1 MCAAIERKHMK
12 SRRRYRLSCDDGRGH
27 SGHRAE
33 NAGWSGALSSSTMMV
48 TITAKTASEYAASR
62 CAVTSSPIVRAPST
76 NELLR
81 VSSLSRPV
89 SPVKFVH
96 GPCHLPQGRYRRH
109 QGLLSRGWAEG
120 RADDPVAAWLSDR
133 RPHVRSEERRV
144 GKECRSRWGR

>member
-1 MCAAIERKHMK
+1 MLAAIERKHMK

-89 SPVKFVH
+89 SPV
-96 GPCHLPQGRYRRH
+96 
-109 QGLLSRGWAEG
+109 
-120 RADDPVAAWLSDR
+120 
-133 RPHVRSEERRV
+133 
-144 GKECRSRWGR
+144 